1 MLVSLR
7 NIHCEISG
15 ILNIIVAIGSQAH
28 QISATA
34 AALNHVA
41 DSLFVK
47 LALSQHTDNQSTVLN
62 QADSTMLQFAGSI
75 SLTVDIG
82 NFLHLQAALQADS
95 IIQTTADKE
104 DILSVNLFSCKPL
117 DTFLI
122 FNNLLDFIRQLCHF
136 LNQLQI
142 FSFVNSTAN
151 NSKLNCQA
159 VSSNQLSAVSLGS
172 CNGNFRAC
180 QSIENIICFTG
191 NRAAYYVND
200 AKSFDALFFSQT
212 QCCQAVS
219 GFARLA
225 DNDNQL
231 VLAQQ
236 RLAVSELRSQLG
248 TNRNLCQILNYILR
262 CHTYMVSTAAGNYAD
277 LVNLFNILVA
287 EADSA
292 HIQLAVNQYGI
303 QSIAYC
309 LGLLVDFLHHEML
322 KACFFGS
329 FGVPFDFGQRFF
341 DYFLINVV
349 EGNLAVSQTSH
360 FQIAYVIYLTGVFQ
374 NSRHV
379 AGNIAFAVL
388 YADDHRAVLTG
399 NINFTGIFLE
409 HYCQSIGAAHT
420 DHGMAQSI
428 GRSMLVLFIVVVN
441 QFNGNLG
448 ISLRIEG
455 ITVMQQLFLQLLIVF
470 DNTVVYGNYIAIS
483 TCMRMRISFGRLA
496 MGCPSGM
503 TDTAGTDEALTTVS
517 LGVKLLQTAL
527 GLYNLHLCTAIAHC
541 EAGRIVTTIFK
552 LRQTI

>member
-15 ILNIIVAIGSQAH
+15 IFNIIVAIGSQAH

-34 AALNHVA
+34 AALYHVA

-47 LALSQHTDNQSTVLN
+47 LALSQHTDNKSTVLN
-62 QADSTMLQFAGSI
+62 QADSAMLQFAGSI
-75 SLTVDIG
+75 SLAVDIG
-82 NFLHLQAALQADS
+82 NFLHLQAAFKADS
-95 IIQTTADKE
+95 VIQTTADKE

-117 DTFLI
+117 NAFLI

-142 FSFVNSTAN
+142 FCFINSAAN

-180 QSIENIICFTG
+180 QSIENIISFAG
-191 NRAAYYVND
+191 NGAAYYVDD
-200 AKSFDALFFSQT
+200 AKSFDALIFSQT
-212 QCCQAVS
+212 QSCQAVG
-219 GFARLA
+219 GFAGLA

-236 RLAVSELRSQLG
+236 RLAVSELGSQLS

-262 CHTYMVSTAAGNYAD
+262 CHTYMVSTAAGNDAD
-277 LVNLFNILVA
+277 LVNLFDILVA

-292 HIQLAVNQYGI
+292 HIQLTVNQYGI

-309 LGLLVDFLHHEML
+309 FRLLVDFLHHEMF

-329 FGVPFDFGQRFF
+329 FGIPFDFGQRFF
-341 DYFLINVV
+341 DYFFINVV
-349 EGNLAVSQTSH
+349 ESNLAVSQTSH
-360 FQIAYVIYLTGVFQ
+360 FQIANVIYLAGVFQ
-374 NSRHV
+374 NSRNV

-388 YADDHRAVLTG
+388 HADDHRAVLTG
-399 NINFTGIFLE
+399 NINFAGIFLE

-420 DHGMAQSI
+420 DHSMAQSI
-428 GRSMLVLFIVVVN
+428 SRSMLIFFIVVVN
-441 QFNGNLG
+441 QLNGNLG

-455 ITVMQQLFLQLLIVF
+455 VAIVHQLFLQLLIVF
-470 DNTVVYGNYIAIS
+470 DNTVVYGNYIAIC
-483 TCMRMRISFGRLA
+483 TGMRMRISFGRFA

-503 TDTAGTDEALTTVS
+503 TDTTGTNEALS
-517 LGVKLLQTAL
+517 AISFGIKLLQTTFSL
-527 GLYNLHLCTAIAHC
+527 NNLHLCTAIAHC

>member
-1 MLVSLR
+1 M
-7 NIHCEISG
+7 
-15 ILNIIVAIGSQAH
+15 
-28 QISATA
+28 
-34 AALNHVA
+34 
-41 DSLFVK
+41 
-47 LALSQHTDNQSTVLN
+47 SQHTDNQSTVLN

-75 SLTVDIG
+75 SLTVDVG
-82 NFLHLQAALQADS
+82 NFLHLQAAFKANS
-95 IIQTTADKE
+95 VIQTTADKE
-104 DILSVNLFSCKPL
+104 DILSVNLFSGKPL
-117 DTFLI
+117 DAFLI
-122 FNNLLDFIRQLCHF
+122 LDNLLDFIRQLCHF

-142 FSFVNSTAN
+142 FCFVNSAAN

-180 QSIENIICFTG
+180 QSIENIISFAG

-200 AKSFDALFFSQT
+200 AKSFDAIFFSQT
-212 QCCQAVS
+212 QSCQAV
-219 GFARLA
+219 GGLTGLA

-236 RLAVSELRSQLG
+236 RFAVPELGSQLG
-248 TNRNLCQILNYILR
+248 TNRNLCQILNYVLR
-262 CHTYMVSTAAGNYAD
+262 CYAYMVSTAAGNDAD
-277 LVNLFNILVA
+277 LVNLFDILIA

-309 LGLLVDFLHHEML
+309 LRLLVNFLHHEML
-322 KACFFGS
+322 KACFLGS
-329 FGVPFDFGQRFF
+329 FGIPFNFGQRFF
-341 DYFLINVV
+341 NYFFINVV

-360 FQIAYVIYLTGVFQ
+360 FQIADVIYLTGVFQ

-388 YADDHRAVLTG
+388 YADNHRAVLTG

-455 ITVMQQLFLQLLIVF
+455 IAVMQQLFLQLLIVF
-470 DNTVVYGNYIAIS
+470 DNTVVYSNYIAIS
-483 TCMRMRISFGRLA
+483 TCMRMRISFGRFA

-503 TDTAGTDEALTTVS
+503 TDTAGTNEALS
-517 LGVKLLQTAL
+517 AISFGIKLLQTTFSFN
-527 GLYNLHLCTAIAHC
+527 NLHLCTAIAHC

>member
-1 MLVSLR
+1 MLVGLR

-15 ILNIIVAIGSQAH
+15 ILNVIVTIGSQAH

-47 LALSQHTDNQSTVLN
+47 LALSQHTNNKSTVLN
-62 QADSTMLQFAGSI
+62 QADSTVLQFAGSI
-75 SLTVDIG
+75 SLTVDVG
-82 NFLHLQAALQADS
+82 NFLHLQAAFKADS
-95 IIQTTADKE
+95 VIQTTADKE
-104 DILSVNLFSCKPL
+104 DILSVYLLSGKPL
-117 DTFLI
+117 DAFLI

-142 FSFVNSTAN
+142 FCFINSAAN
-151 NSKLNCQA
+151 HSKLNCQA

-212 QCCQAVS
+212 QSCQAVGS
-219 GFARLA
+219 LTGLT

-236 RLAVSELRSQLG
+236 RLAVSELGSQLG

-262 CHTYMVSTAAGNYAD
+262 CHAYMIRTAAGNDAD
-277 LVNLFNILVA
+277 LVNLFDILVA

-329 FGVPFDFGQRFF
+329 FGIPFNFGQRFF
-341 DYFLINVV
+341 DYFFINVV

-360 FQIAYVIYLTGVFQ
+360 FQITDVIYLTSVFQ

-388 YADDHRAVLTG
+388 YADNHRAVLTG
-399 NINFTGIFLE
+399 NINFTRIFLE

-428 GRSMLVLFIVVVN
+428 GRSMLVFFIVVVN
-441 QFNGNLG
+441 QLNGNLG

-455 ITVMQQLFLQLLIVF
+455 IAVMQQLFLQLLIVF

-483 TCMRMRISFGRLA
+483 TCMRMRISFGRFA

-503 TDTAGTDEALTTVS
+503 TNTTGTDEALSAISFGIKLFQTTFS
-517 LGVKLLQTAL
+517 FN
-527 GLYNLHLCTAIAHC
+527 NLHLRTAVTHC